1 MSSGAYIFAPKGLRL
16 NRYEK
21 WFFRDADPW
30 GFILFARNIDDP
42 EQVRALTSELRETVG
57 WNAPILID
65 QEGGRVQRMRAP
77 HWREYLPALDQMR
90 QSREPMKAQLLRNRL
105 IAEEL
110 RAVGIDVNCA
120 PLADVLEE
128 NTHPVLANRLYG
140 DDVDTVVQAARVCAE
155 AFKMQGVLPV
165 LKHIPGYG
173 RAHVDSHTDLPR
185 VDAARSVLTRRDFK
199 IFEALKDIAMGMTAH
214 IVYEAID
221 PQSPATTSPTVIRLI
236 RKEIGFDGLLMTDDI
251 SMGALSGTIK
261 DRAEAAM
268 TAGCDIILHCNGITK
283 EMIQVAAGAGP
294 MRVNGMVRADVALMA
309 RQDPSPIDI
318 SAAAAELES
327 LLA

>member
-57 WNAPILID
+57 WHAPILID

-90 QSREPMKAQLLRNRL
+90 QAREPMKAQLLRNRL

-128 NTHPVLANRLYG
+128 NTHLVLANRLYG

-185 VDAARSVLTRRDFK
+185 VDATRSVLTRRDFK
-199 IFEALKDIAMGMTAH
+199 TFEALKDIAMGMTAH

-221 PQSPATTSPTVIRLI
+221 PQNPATTSPTVIRLI

-268 TAGCDIILHCNGITK
+268 TAGCDIILHCNGVTK

>member
-1 MSSGAYIFAPKGLRL
+1 
-16 NRYEK
+16 
-21 WFFRDADPW
+21 
-30 GFILFARNIDDP
+30 
-42 EQVRALTSELRETVG
+42 
-57 WNAPILID
+57 
-65 QEGGRVQRMRAP
+65 
-77 HWREYLPALDQMR
+77 
-90 QSREPMKAQLLRNRL
+90 
-105 IAEEL
+105 
-110 RAVGIDVNCA
+110 
-120 PLADVLEE
+120 
-128 NTHPVLANRLYG
+128 
-140 DDVDTVVQAARVCAE
+140 
-155 AFKMQGVLPV
+155 MQGVLPV

-173 RAHVDSHTDLPR
+173 RAHVDSHKDLPR
-185 VDAARSVLTRRDFK
+185 VDAARSILNRRDFK
-199 IFEALKDIAMGMTAH
+199 TFEALKDIAMGMTAH

-221 PQSPATTSPTVIRLI
+221 PQNPATTSPTVIRLI

-261 DRAEAAM
+261 DRTEAAM
-268 TAGCDIILHCNGITK
+268 TAGCDVILHCNGVTK

>member
-57 WNAPILID
+57 WQAPILID

-90 QSREPMKAQLLRNRL
+90 QAREPMKAQLLRNRL

-173 RAHVDSHTDLPR
+173 RAHVDSHKDLPR

-199 IFEALKDIAMGMTAH
+199 TFEALKDIAMGMTAH

-221 PQSPATTSPTVIRLI
+221 PQNPATTSPTVIRLI

-261 DRAEAAM
+261 ERAEAAM
-268 TAGCDIILHCNGITK
+268 TAGCDIILHCNGVTK

-294 MRVNGMVRADVALMA
+294 MRINGMVRADVALMA

>member
-1 MSSGAYIFAPKGLRL
+1 MSKGAYIFAPKGQRL

-30 GFILFARNIDDP
+30 GFILFARNIDNPD
-42 EQVRALTSELRETVG
+42 QVRSLTNELRDTVG

-90 QSREPMKAQLLRNRL
+90 KAREPMKAQWLRNRL

-110 RAVGIDVNCA
+110 FNVGIDVNCA
-120 PLADVLEE
+120 PLADLLEE

-140 DDVDTVVQAARVCAE
+140 EDVETVSKAARVCAE
-155 AFKMQGVLPV
+155 AFKTQGVLSV

-173 RAHVDSHTDLPR
+173 RAHVDSHLELPR
-185 VDAARSVLTRRDFK
+185 VSASRSDLGNRDFK
-199 IFEALKDIAMGMTAH
+199 TFEALKDIPMGMTAH

-221 PQSPATTSPTVIRLI
+221 PANPATTSPTMIKMIRQ
-236 RKEIGFDGLLMTDDI
+236 KIGFDGLLMTDDI

-261 DRAEAAM
+261 DRSEAAM
-268 TAGCDIILHCNGITK
+268 TAGCDVVLHCNGVTK

-294 MRVNGMVRADVALMA
+294 MRVNGKVRADVALMA
-309 RQDPSPIDI
+309 RQEPSAIDI
-318 SAAAAELES
+318 SACAAELED

>member
-90 QSREPMKAQLLRNRL
+90 QAREPMKAQLLRNRL

-120 PLADVLEE
+120 PLADVLEK

-173 RAHVDSHTDLPR
+173 RAHVDSHKDLPR

-199 IFEALKDIAMGMTAH
+199 TFEALKDIAMGMTAH

-221 PQSPATTSPTVIRLI
+221 PQNPATTSPTVIRLI

-268 TAGCDIILHCNGITK
+268 TAGCDVILHCNGVTK